1 MDINNLPKQSGRIK
15 LSDIDPYLLSLEGPT
30 DDEHAAWVI
39 IKKANT
45 DDNRRR
51 DAMLREKEVRYLNSA
66 DESLVYAEI
75 EKPTESEKAEIAV
88 YLALQDAGNLLA
100 GDSVLFPALP
110 VRKMEY
116 DAFLAVWRSVPL
128 DISNAIYM
136 AVQVTN
142 RAWATE

>member
-1 MDINNLPKQSGRIK
+1 MDINQLPKQSGRIK
-15 LSDIDPYLLSLEGPT
+15 LVDINPYLLSLEGPT
-30 DDEHAAWVI
+30 DDEHAAYVVI
-39 IKKANT
+39 RKANT

-51 DAMLREKEVRYLNSA
+51 DAMLREKEVRYLNQQ
-66 DESLVYAEI
+66 DDSLVFAEI

-110 VRKMEY
+110 VRRMEY
-116 DAFLAVWRSVPL
+116 DAFLTLWRNIPL
-128 DISNAIYM
+128 DIANAIYM

>member
-1 MDINNLPKQSGRIK
+1 MQACM
-15 LSDIDPYLLSLEGPT
+15 LSLEGQT

-51 DAMLREKEVRYLNSA
+51 DAMLRLKEVRYLNKQ
-66 DESLVYAEI
+66 DESLVFAEI
-75 EKPTESEKAEIAV
+75 EKPTESEKAEISV
-88 YLALQDAGNLLA
+88 YLALHDAGNLLA
-100 GDSVLFPALP
+100 GDAPLFSVLPI
-110 VRKMEY
+110 RKLEY
-116 DAFLAVWRSVPL
+116 DVFLALWRKVPL

-136 AVQVTN
+136 AVLAVN